1 MITVIVEKHWKAEAE
16 QQGIPAEV
24 IRRVSAGMTG
34 SQKHS
39 RFEDHSDCDV
49 ILLRLFHEGTLYT
62 VVFCL
67 RRDCLLA
74 VVPGKYLQERLR
86 RVAAQEEKAGLSE
99 MLCLWLRNLTDYDYQ
114 ALDDIEQD
122 ITDLEDAVIARDR
135 TDCTRDIVHKR
146 RLLLGYKRYYEQFL
160 AVCEGL
166 EENENGLMSERA
178 LRLARMLSR
187 RAERLLQST
196 NNLRDYVA
204 QVREAAQA
212 QVDIDLNNIMKL
224 FTVITAIFLPLTL
237 IAGWYGMNLQMPEY
251 HWKYGYL
258 AVIVGSVVVVAA
270 VMVWFRRKKW
280 F

>member
-1 MITVIVEKHWKAEAE
+1 MISVIVEKHWKAEAG
-16 QQGIPAEV
+16 QQGIPAEA
-24 IRRVSAGMTG
+24 IARISAVMAGP
-34 SQKHS
+34 QKHS
-39 RFEDHSDCDV
+39 RFEDHPDCDMV
-49 ILLRLFHEGTLYT
+49 LLRLFRDGMLYT
-62 VVFCL
+62 AVFYL
-67 RRDCLLA
+67 GQDCLVA

-86 RVAAQEEKAGLSE
+86 RVAAQDETAGLPDI
-99 MLCLWLRNLTDYDYQ
+99 LCLWLRDLTDDDYQ
-114 ALDDIEQD
+114 ALDEIEQD

-146 RLLLGYKRYYEQFL
+146 RLLLGYKRYYEQLL

-166 EENENGLMSERA
+166 EENENGLMGESA
-178 LRLARMLSR
+178 LRMARMLTR
-187 RAERLLQST
+187 RAERLLQAT
-196 NNLRDYVA
+196 NNLRDYVT

-212 QVDIDLNNIMKL
+212 QVDIDLNHIMKL
-224 FTVITAIFLPLTL
+224 FTVITAVFLPLTL